1 VVGIMSNFKLLCE
14 PIKNGI
20 VTNLGWRNLTPV
32 QELSFPEIIS
42 GKNTIILAPT
52 AGGKTEAAFLPVL
65 NVMYTENLEPISI
78 IYVSPIKA
86 LLNNQEERLK
96 KLSSFVYSDVFKWHG
111 DVESSEKQKFYKNP
125 PQILMITP
133 ESLEV
138 ILMSQKIDKKQLFAN
153 IRFIVI
159 DEIHAF
165 ADSERGIHLMAV
177 AERIQSFSKFDIQ
190 RIGLSATVGNP
201 HEILK
206 WMQGSSSREGIV
218 INPPKEKKPK
228 KIEIKYVDEAKDDF
242 QQDIAKRIFGKK
254 ALFFSNSRTAAEELK
269 LLIEG
274 SGIDCHVH
282 HSSINKYFREIA
294 EEKFKISNNTA
305 IIATSTLELG
315 IDIGD
320 LDIVLQLDS
329 PNSVSSFL
337 QRLGRTGRRE
347 NSVAHFVFFPTDKE
361 KLVFSIAILN
371 LAIRGWVENVYL
383 VRKAYDILFQQ
394 ILAITLSTMGTDLE
408 SIYELFKNVDSF
420 SEVSKEDF
428 MFLIK
433 HMVENKYLMY
443 ERGKIFIDTET
454 EKKFG
459 ARNFITLY
467 SAFDTNKEFTVKY
480 KNRSIGSL
488 ERWFVN
494 ALGDNFQFVL
504 AGRCW
509 QTDKIDYDRGIL
521 YVIEAEYARPPK
533 WMSEGGFVSFELAQE
548 YLNVLTS
555 NEAYNF
561 LNKTEL
567 DLLNEIRYEERSFG
581 LERGKILIEESK
593 NDYIFYTYAGNRVNY
608 TLATVLSLINRYYD
622 IVGVTWKGFK
632 LRCRDKEFKINSD
645 IISEEINKIRTNP
658 NYFEKEKITELIER
672 VTDITTSKFQRYL
685 PQELRRKQL
694 FDYIYDLEKTKE
706 FIKENQI
713 KILKIYY

>member
-1 VVGIMSNFKLLCE
+1 MSNFNLLCE

-20 VTNLGWRNLTPV
+20 ITKLGWRNLTPV

-42 GKNTIILAPT
+42 GKNAIILAPT

-65 NVMYTENLEPISI
+65 NVVYSEKLEPISV

-96 KLSSFVYSDVFKWHG
+96 KLSSFIYSDVFKWHG
-111 DVESSEKQKFYKNP
+111 DVESSEKRKFYKNP
-125 PQILMITP
+125 SQILMITP

-138 ILMSQKIDKKQLFAN
+138 ILMSQKVDKKELFKN

-177 AERIQSFSKFDIQ
+177 VERIQSFSKFEIQ

-206 WMQGSSSREGIV
+206 WMQGSSTREGIV

-228 KIEIKYVDEAKDDF
+228 KIEIKYVDETKDDF
-242 QQDIAKRIFGKK
+242 QKEIAKRIFGKK

-294 EEKFKISNNTA
+294 EEKFKLGNNTA

-347 NSVAHFVFFPTDKE
+347 NSIAHFVFFPTDKE

-459 ARNFITLY
+459 GRNFITLY

-658 NYFEKEKITELIER
+658 NYFENEKITELIER
-672 VTDITTSKFQRYL
+672 VPDITTSKFQRYL

-706 FIKENQI
+706 FIRDNQM
-713 KILKIYY
+713 KVLKIYC

>member
-1 VVGIMSNFKLLCE
+1 MSNFNLLCE

-20 VTNLGWRNLTPV
+20 VTKLGWRNLTPV

-42 GKNTIILAPT
+42 GKNAIILAPT

-65 NVMYTENLEPISI
+65 NVVYSEKLEPISV

-96 KLSSFVYSDVFKWHG
+96 KLSSFIYSDVFKWHG
-111 DVESSEKQKFYKNP
+111 DVESSEKRKFYKNP
-125 PQILMITP
+125 SQILMITP

-138 ILMSQKIDKKQLFAN
+138 ILMSQKVDKKELFKN

-177 AERIQSFSKFDIQ
+177 VERIQSFSKFDIQ

-206 WMQGSSSREGIV
+206 WMQGSSTREGIV

-228 KIEIKYVDEAKDDF
+228 KIEIKYVDETKDDF
-242 QQDIAKRIFGKK
+242 QKEIAKRIFGKK

-294 EEKFKISNNTA
+294 EEKFKIGNNTA

-347 NSVAHFVFFPTDKE
+347 NSIAHFVFFPTDKE

-371 LAIRGWVENVYL
+371 LAIRGWVEDVYL

-408 SIYELFKNVDSF
+408 SIYELFKNIYSF

-480 KNRSIGSL
+480 KNRPIGSL

-567 DLLNEIRYEERSFG
+567 DLLDEIRYEERSFG

-632 LRCRDKEFKINSD
+632 LRCRDKEFKINFD

-658 NYFEKEKITELIER
+658 NYFEEDKITELIER
-672 VTDITTSKFQRYL
+672 VPDITTSKFQRYL

>member
-1 VVGIMSNFKLLCE
+1 
-14 PIKNGI
+14 
-20 VTNLGWRNLTPV
+20 
-32 QELSFPEIIS
+32 
-42 GKNTIILAPT
+42 
-52 AGGKTEAAFLPVL
+52 
-65 NVMYTENLEPISI
+65 
-78 IYVSPIKA
+78 
-86 LLNNQEERLK
+86 
-96 KLSSFVYSDVFKWHG
+96 
-111 DVESSEKQKFYKNP
+111 
-125 PQILMITP
+125 MITP

-138 ILMSQKIDKKQLFAN
+138 ILMSQKVDKKELFKN

-177 AERIQSFSKFDIQ
+177 VERIQSFSKFEIQ

-206 WMQGSSSREGIV
+206 WMQGSSTREGIV

-228 KIEIKYVDEAKDDF
+228 KIEIKYVDETKDDF
-242 QQDIAKRIFGKK
+242 QKEIAKRIFGKK

-294 EEKFKISNNTA
+294 EEKFKLGNNTA

-347 NSVAHFVFFPTDKE
+347 NSIAHFVFFPTDKE

-459 ARNFITLY
+459 GRNFITLY

-658 NYFEKEKITELIER
+658 NYFENEKITELIER
-672 VTDITTSKFQRYL
+672 VPDITTSKFQRYL

-706 FIKENQI
+706 FIRDNQM
-713 KILKIYY
+713 KVLKIYC

>member
-1 VVGIMSNFKLLCE
+1 MSNFKLLCE

-20 VTNLGWRNLTPV
+20 VTKLGWRNLTPV

-254 ALFFSNSRTAAEELK
+254 TLFFSNSRTAAEELK

-533 WMSEGGFVSFELAQE
+533 WMSEGGFISFELAQE

-561 LNKTEL
+561 LNKMEL

>member
-1 VVGIMSNFKLLCE
+1 MSNFNLLCE

-20 VTNLGWRNLTPV
+20 INKLGWRNLTPV
-32 QELSFPEIIS
+32 QELSIPEIVS
-42 GKNTIILAPT
+42 GKNAIILALT

-65 NVMYTENLEPISI
+65 NVLYSENLEPISV

-96 KLSSFVYSDVFKWHG
+96 KLSSFIYSGVFKWHG
-111 DVESSEKQKFYKNP
+111 DVESSEKKKFYKNP

-138 ILMSQKIDKKQLFAN
+138 ILMSQKVDKNELFKN

-177 AERIQSFSKFDIQ
+177 VERIQSFSKFDIQ

-218 INPPKEKKPK
+218 ISPPREKKPK
-228 KIEIKYVDEAKDDF
+228 KIEIKYVDETKDDF
-242 QQDIAKRIFGKK
+242 QKEIAKRIFGKK

-269 LLIEG
+269 LLIER

-282 HSSINKYFREIA
+282 HSSINKYFREIT
-294 EEKFKISNNTA
+294 EEKFKLGNNTA

-555 NEAYNF
+555 NEAYSF

>member
-1 VVGIMSNFKLLCE
+1 MSNFNLLCE

-20 VTNLGWRNLTPV
+20 ITKLGWRNLTPV

-42 GKNTIILAPT
+42 GKNAIILAPT

-138 ILMSQKIDKKQLFAN
+138 ILMSQKIDKKRLFAN

-206 WMQGSSSREGIV
+206 WMQGSSTREGIV

-228 KIEIKYVDEAKDDF
+228 KIEIKYVDEVKDDF

-294 EEKFKISNNTA
+294 EEKFKIGNNTA

-347 NSVAHFVFFPTDKE
+347 NSIAHFVFFPTDKE

-459 ARNFITLY
+459 GRNFITLY

-658 NYFEKEKITELIER
+658 NYFENEKITELIER
-672 VTDITTSKFQRYL
+672 VPDITTSKFQRYL

-706 FIKENQI
+706 FIRDNQM
-713 KILKIYY
+713 KVLKIYC

>member
-1 VVGIMSNFKLLCE
+1 MSNFKLLCE

-20 VTNLGWRNLTPV
+20 VTKLGWRNLTPV

-138 ILMSQKIDKKQLFAN
+138 ILMSQKIDKKRLFAN

-206 WMQGSSSREGIV
+206 WMQGSSTREGIV

-228 KIEIKYVDEAKDDF
+228 KIEIKYVDEVKDDF

-294 EEKFKISNNTA
+294 EEKFKIGNNTA

-347 NSVAHFVFFPTDKE
+347 NSIAHFVFFPTDKE

-459 ARNFITLY
+459 GRNFITLY

-658 NYFEKEKITELIER
+658 NYFENEKITELIER
-672 VTDITTSKFQRYL
+672 VPDITTSKFQRYL

-706 FIKENQI
+706 FIRDNQM
-713 KILKIYY
+713 KVLKIYC